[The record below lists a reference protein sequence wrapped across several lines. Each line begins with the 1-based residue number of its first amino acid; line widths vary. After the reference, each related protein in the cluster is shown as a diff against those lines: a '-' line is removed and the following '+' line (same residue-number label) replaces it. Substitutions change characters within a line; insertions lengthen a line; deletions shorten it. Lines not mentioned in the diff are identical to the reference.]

1 MDTNHLIE
9 ALKADLKP
17 VERLPAPWRRM
28 IEWLAIGVP
37 AVAIVALADGLRPD
51 LSERLAD
58 PLFLTQVIAVLS
70 TAVLAG
76 WAAMSAVVP
85 GAPRWVFWAPAAPLV
100 GWIATMGQQCWEDWV
115 RWGAAG
121 LDLPVVD
128 CAPEI
133 IMAGIVPAIAMIVML
148 RKGAPCE
155 SCAAVFWGTLASAA
169 LANAGLRLFHM
180 HDAGVILIV
189 WQFGAVLAFTTVA
202 TLLKD
207 RLLSE
212 RGRAL
217 MAT

>member
-9 ALKADLKP
+9 ALKADLTP

-28 IEWLAIGVP
+28 I
-37 AVAIVALADGLRPD
+37 
-51 LSERLAD
+51 ERLAD

-148 RKGAPCE
+148 RKGAPC
-155 SCAAVFWGTLASAA
+155 
-169 LANAGLRLFHM
+169 
-180 HDAGVILIV
+180 
-189 WQFGAVLAFTTVA
+189 
-202 TLLKD
+202 
-207 RLLSE
+207 
-212 RGRAL
+212 
-217 MAT
+217 